1 MTDYS
6 EVVPQYFIA
15 EDLQSLMPNHATQEV
30 KDKVTNAVNMFVG
43 DVDAEEREAYKEAL
57 MGYSYVMKTG
67 KYTTTDYL
75 RAIRYV
81 TIRQTGATQMEA
93 YSRVFPERI
102 ERMKEQGRS
111 NKYMSGIASQYNQT
125 KLVSTIVEQSLIPV
139 HLMNLDLY
147 QEAINVQANLMRT
160 AKSEMVRHKAADSLM
175 DKLRAPEKVQMEIN
189 VGANTRSDLEAIRI
203 ETEKLAELQRKQLSI
218 GGLTMR
224 DMVEKTTIGVIVEG
238 ETVEQGRE

>member
-6 EVVPQYFIA
+6 EVVPQYFNA

-30 KDKVTNAVNMFVG
+30 KDKVTNAVNMFVS
-43 DVDAEEREAYKEAL
+43 DVSSEEREAYKDAL

-67 KYTTTDYL
+67 KYTTKDYL

-81 TIRQTGATQMEA
+81 TIRQTGATQIEA
-93 YSRVFPERI
+93 YSRVFPERV
-102 ERMKEQGRS
+102 ERMRAQNRS
-111 NKYMSGIASQYNQT
+111 DKYISGIASQYNQT
-125 KLVSTIVEQSLIPV
+125 KLVSTLIEQSLIPV

-147 QEAINVQANLMRT
+147 QEAINVQADLMRN

-175 DKLRAPEKVQMEIN
+175 DKLRAPEKVQMEIS

-203 ETEKLAELQRKQLSI
+203 ETEKLAEIQRKSLAS
-218 GGLTMR
+218 GKLTMN
-224 DMVEKTTIGVIVEG
+224 DMVEKTSIGVTYEEG
-238 ETVEQGRE
+238 ETIE